1 MQKDGPKKTWN
12 NDAGMFIHL
21 MAEIVFIKSLHEK
34 TRIGQLHGYEPS
46 YKNNV
51 GEGVFFSN

>member
-1 MQKDGPKKTWN
+1 
-12 NDAGMFIHL
+12 MFIHL
-21 MAEIVFIKSLHEK
+21 MAETVFIKPLHEK

-51 GEGVFFSN
+51 GEGVFFPN

>member
-1 MQKDGPKKTWN
+1 
-12 NDAGMFIHL
+12 MFIHL